1 VVASVKTKVELAW
14 DYIELL
20 ILENSRLHKTIG
32 RVDRFFGDVL
42 ANCSHEVYQA
52 NMDAM
57 IADLED
63 LNGFIDRHK
72 AKISKLAE
80 ALNEPTKPT
89 L

>member
-1 VVASVKTKVELAW
+1 MKRSKVELTW

-20 ILENSRLHKTIG
+20 ILENSRLHKTIAK
-32 RVDRFFGDVL
+32 VDRFFGDVL

-57 IADLED
+57 VNDLEE
-63 LNGFIDRHK
+63 LNEFIQRHQQQI
-72 AKISKLAE
+72 ARLAE
-80 ALNEPTKPT
+80 ELNEPTKPT

>member
-1 VVASVKTKVELAW
+1 
-14 DYIELL
+14 
-20 ILENSRLHKTIG
+20 
-32 RVDRFFGDVL
+32 
-42 ANCSHEVYQA
+42 
-52 NMDAM
+52 MDAM

-72 AKISKLAE
+72 AKIAKLAE